1 MATLD
6 ENNPSKQT
14 HRHWSIENEIKL
26 FSLLCDYKP
35 AGKNKQH
42 NIKIIINN
50 INESLDSKEEPFS
63 EYDVW
68 NKLRSLY
75 DLEKID
81 QIEELLTENTSTE
94 ETTNQVLSGS
104 ANITK
109 DTKNAKTTL
118 DAKEPIQDKK
128 EMDKEKSE
136 SSSLSTPEPPQ
147 RRTRSARDTTKSK
160 RNLRDTPKEKSQY
173 NDEEITL
180 GGAEKSKVEVSS
192 TSDHTDDQSPT
203 PGSTKKGLDEQTNDD
218 MSDIEDVDKDKGDE
232 TIAKIKK
239 ENTSEQEEDKNKKQT
254 EEEAEE
260 EEEEGDHVSGD
271 ERESKNK
278 DTSEDEDGEDNE
290 DQDEDDVEVI
300 EDSHTD
306 KENESSSEESSPEP
320 MTKRTRQRTRSTH
333 EKTEHTSP
341 NIKKRTRQSVKFDDK
356 PAEPSDTSSRKRRA
370 PPGSVSPPHPP
381 KTRRRTRSVTH
392 EIEEEDAST
401 QSADDA
407 EPEIIKVET
416 RHTTRRSSRILME
429 PSSSTPN
436 VRVRRSSRK
445 R

>member
-1 MATLD
+1 M
-6 ENNPSKQT
+6 
-14 HRHWSIENEIKL
+14 
-26 FSLLCDYKP
+26 
-35 AGKNKQH
+35 
-42 NIKIIINN
+42 
-50 INESLDSKEEPFS
+50 
-63 EYDVW
+63 W

-218 MSDIEDVDKDKGDE
+218 MSDIEDVDKDKGMRQLLKLRKK
-232 TIAKIKK
+232 TLLSKKKIKQK
-239 ENTSEQEEDKNKKQT
+239 AD
-254 EEEAEE
+254 
-260 EEEEGDHVSGD
+260 
-271 ERESKNK
+271 
-278 DTSEDEDGEDNE
+278 
-290 DQDEDDVEVI
+290 
-300 EDSHTD
+300 
-306 KENESSSEESSPEP
+306 
-320 MTKRTRQRTRSTH
+320 
-333 EKTEHTSP
+333 
-341 NIKKRTRQSVKFDDK
+341 
-356 PAEPSDTSSRKRRA
+356 
-370 PPGSVSPPHPP
+370 
-381 KTRRRTRSVTH
+381 RRRG
-392 EIEEEDAST
+392 
-401 QSADDA
+401 
-407 EPEIIKVET
+407 
-416 RHTTRRSSRILME
+416 RRRG
-429 PSSSTPN
+429 
-436 VRVRRSSRK
+436 RRR
-445 R
+445 